1 MAMQQCQW
9 GDHIYRAAP
18 SKSRPGFIASACV
31 RCGKFLGRCPLDEF
45 GCGPGEPAPGGR
57 YMDDQPEFV
66 RAIKKPKRSLRPML
80 D

>member
-1 MAMQQCQW
+1 VAMQQCQW

-18 SKSRPGFIASACV
+18 SKSRAGFVASACV

-66 RAIKKPKRSLRPML
+66 RAMKKPKRSLRPML